1 VRSRSSYW
9 VVRVLTALLSLGVAG
24 PSIPAFAEPSSASTA
39 AKGKTTAKKKT
50 VPRSKTTRARYSRS
64 AARAR
69 RARLARARAVARI
82 RTMREAMTP
91 QFKTDETG
99 ALVPDIRAAAAIVF
113 NPETGQ
119 VLFAENAQDRRS
131 IASITKV
138 MTAVVFLEDNP
149 DLSQQY
155 LIERGDVRAASTTFL
170 RAGES
175 VRGEDLLHLTLIA
188 SDNAAARAL
197 ARNSHGGTTDF
208 ISRMN
213 QKALELGL
221 ENTAFTDPSGLHA
234 DNVSSAFDLSRL
246 ITFAVSDERIGP
258 IMRKADYSVSTS
270 RRTVTIH
277 NTNRLLGGDMDVRG
291 GKTGFIYKAGYC
303 LATLLKLPQGD
314 QVAVVVLGARNNA
327 LRFMETKHIFNWL
340 NEKASGILTAKPP
353 APPTLPQ

>member
-1 VRSRSSYW
+1 VRRNSSLW
-9 VVRVLTALLSLGVAG
+9 VVRVLTALVSLGVAG
-24 PSIPAFAEPSSASTA
+24 PCIPASAETSPASASQT
-39 AKGKTTAKKKT
+39 KTTSKKT
-50 VPRSKTTRARYSRS
+50 VTRAKTSTKATTRRYSSS

-69 RARLARARAVARI
+69 RARLARARAAARM
-82 RTMREAMTP
+82 RALREAMTP
-91 QFKTDETG
+91 RFKTDASG

-119 VLFAENAQDRRS
+119 VLFAENAQDKRS

-138 MTAVVFLEDNP
+138 MTAIVFLEDNP

-170 RAGES
+170 RAGEW

-197 ARNSHGGTTDF
+197 ARNSHGGSEDF
-208 ISRMN
+208 VQRMN
-213 QKALELGL
+213 QKAIELGL
-221 ENTAFTDPSGLHA
+221 ESTAFADPSGLLPE
-234 DNVSSAFDLSRL
+234 NISSAYDLSRL
-246 ITFAVSDERIGP
+246 IAFAASDERIGP
-258 IMRKADYSVSTS
+258 VMRKTDYSLMTS

-303 LATLLKLPQGD
+303 LATLLKMPQGE
-314 QVAVVVLGARNNA
+314 QVSVVVLGARNNT
-327 LRFMETKHIFNWL
+327 LRFMETKHIVNWL
-340 NEKASGILTAKPP
+340 NDKASGIFGKT
-353 APPTLPQ
+353 PQQ